1 MWEENHQ
8 HYLATDMDFSLTLCQ
23 KKFGNVPRRYEH
35 KNFSFMFDVTLILI
49 LNSFGGWV
57 FSYVSAMELFIC
69 LKYHF

>member
-49 LNSFGGWV
+49 S
-57 FSYVSAMELFIC
+57 
-69 LKYHF
+69 